1 MKRYFVLGGVCLV
14 AGFLMNTCLSARHR
28 LFGSSANALAGDSYE
43 PEIRFQKKAL
53 KNFGAAYDSEG
64 MAAEEAPPAPAMAA
78 PLADREV
85 TQGIA
90 GIGSARGGGMAPEKP
105 RLRSVL
111 AAPPAPGAPPA
122 EAPATPGRAWFPE
135 TFLFEPL
142 VVTDASGS
150 ASVPV
155 KVPDRLT
162 NWRVLALAH
171 SRSGAQ
177 AGAVSAFAGTLP
189 TYVDPVLP
197 PFLRAGDVVRLPV
210 QVVNTTGAPVTRS
223 LKVEAQ
229 GVAVE
234 GGSRTVTVPAGGSVV
249 EYVTVRAAQPG
260 PVTVRASLGGTDSV
274 VRSFDVWPT
283 GRPVSET
290 RGGTLAA
297 PRTLEL
303 AGPADAVA
311 GSERVRLLVY
321 PGALGVLR
329 AELAAAV
336 ERGGVAEDA
345 YALLL
350 AGRAPELLKSLG
362 GTADAEELERMTAL
376 AGQRVLRAGRAP
388 DVATAALRAEAA
400 LAHPENPVLARLGE
414 RLSSQVA
421 SAQRPDGT
429 CQGEDG
435 WTLQRLLVATADC
448 TRTVR
453 AGAGSAE
460 GGRRASAFHARAAGA
475 FERYVSRVRDGYT
488 AAAILASGGV
498 SGSVRDT
505 LRKQVREALKKR
517 PDGSAFLPVD
527 TDVVRA
533 DGLAPS
539 ETEATA
545 LAVLALAE
553 DKEAPLADLGTSLL
567 ADYRPE
573 HGWGDGRAN
582 HVGLRAALTLFKEP
596 LPPQVRV
603 VLERDG
609 KVVTEGTLDAKALRE
624 VLALEGAV
632 PGSAG
637 AHTWTV
643 RAEPAVP
650 GLGFSLTLAAYVPW
664 RAAEAGQGLELAV
677 KGPAEAKV
685 GLPVELTVQAASPSG
700 MALTL
705 RQGLPAGVQVD
716 RPSLDALV
724 REGRV
729 SAYEVEDG
737 AVSLTLPPRGAAE
750 PFNARFKVVP
760 TLAGSLQAGASSLT
774 PVGRPDLVFHV
785 PPTTWAV
792 R

>member
-1 MKRYFVLGGVCLV
+1 MKRYFVVGGLCLV
-14 AGFLMNTCLSARHR
+14 TGVGLTMCAGNNLRRMMGASAD
-28 LFGSSANALAGDSYE
+28 ALAGASE
-43 PEIRFQKKAL
+43 PPLMQEKAL
-53 KNFGAAYDSEG
+53 KTFGLANEEG
-64 MAAEEAPPAPAMAA
+64 MPAVAAAPAPA
-78 PLADREV
+78 REQKRREIV
-85 TQGIA
+85 QSIVG
-90 GIGSARGGGMAPEKP
+90 ARGGGAMLDNVAADMAGPGGASSP
-105 RLRSVL
+105 
-111 AAPPAPGAPPA
+111 AAPSA

-142 VVTDASGS
+142 VVTDASGL

-177 AGAVSAFAGTLP
+177 AGAVSTFAGTLP

-197 PFLRAGDVVRLPV
+197 PFLRAGDVVRVPI
-210 QVVNTTGAPVTRS
+210 QVVNTTGASVTRA
-223 LKVEAQ
+223 LKVDAEGAT
-229 GVAVE
+229 VE
-234 GGSRTVTVPAGGSVV
+234 GGSRTVTVPAAGSVV
-249 EYVTVRAAQPG
+249 EYVTVRAARPG
-260 PVTVRASLGGTDSV
+260 PVAVRASLGGTDSV
-274 VRSFDVWPT
+274 VRTFEVWPT
-283 GRPVSET
+283 GRPVMET

-303 AGPADAVA
+303 TGPAEAVA

-329 AELAAAV
+329 AELAAAIG
-336 ERGGVAEDA
+336 RGGVAEDA

-350 AGRAPELLKSLG
+350 AGRAPELLKTLG
-362 GTADAEELERMTAL
+362 GTADPKALQHLSAL
-376 AGQRVLRAGRAP
+376 AGQRALRAGRSP
-388 DVATAALRAEAA
+388 DVATATLLAEAA
-400 LAHPENPVLARLGE
+400 LAHPGNPVLARLGE
-414 RLSSQVA
+414 RLSSRVA

-429 CQGEDG
+429 CQGADG

-448 TRTVR
+448 ARTVR
-453 AGAGSAE
+453 AGVGSE
-460 GGRRASAFHARAAGA
+460 DGRRRASAFGARAAGA
-475 FERYVSRVRDGYT
+475 FERYLPRVRDGYT
-488 AAAILASGGV
+488 AAALLAHGGV
-498 SGSVRDT
+498 SGSARDT
-505 LRKQVREALKKR
+505 LRKQVREALKTR
-517 PDGSAFLPVD
+517 PDGSAWLPVD
-527 TDVVRA
+527 PDVVRA
-533 DGLAPS
+533 DGLPPS
-539 ETEATA
+539 VAEATA
-545 LAVLALAE
+545 LAVLALAG

-573 HGWGDGRAN
+573 RGWGDGRAN
-582 HVGLRAALTLFKEP
+582 LVGLQAALALFQEP
-596 LPPQVRV
+596 LPSQVRV

-624 VLALEGAV
+624 VLALEAAV

-637 AHTWTV
+637 AHTWVV

-650 GLGFSLTLAAYVPW
+650 GLGFSLALGAYVPW
-664 RAAEAGQGLELAV
+664 RAGEAGRGLELAV

-685 GLPVELTVQAASPSG
+685 GLPVELTVQAASPAG
-700 MALTL
+700 MELTL

-716 RPSLDALV
+716 RASLDALV
-724 REGRV
+724 NEGKV
-729 SAYEVEDG
+729 TEYEVEDG

-750 PFNARFKVVP
+750 PFTARFRVVP

-785 PPTTWAV
+785 PPSTWAV

>member
-1 MKRYFVLGGVCLV
+1 MKRYFIVGGVCL
-14 AGFLMNTCLSARHR
+14 ASGFLLNTCWRSMTRFEARAPSA
-28 LFGSSANALAGDSYE
+28 SAVASEHQLMMEKDLEA
-43 PEIRFQKKAL
+43 F
-53 KNFGAAYDSEG
+53 AAANVEVG
-64 MAAEEAPPAPAMAA
+64 MAAPEAPPMADTA
-78 PLADREV
+78 QGLA
-85 TQGIA
+85 A
-90 GIGSARGGGMAPEKP
+90 GGGFGGMADAEKP
-105 RLRSVL
+105 RKTVART
-111 AAPPAPGAPPA
+111 PPSSSPAAPPA
-122 EAPATPGRAWFPE
+122 EASAAPGRAWFPE

-142 VVTDASGS
+142 VVTDESGS
-150 ASVPV
+150 ATVPV

-210 QVVNTTGAPVTRS
+210 QVVNTTGAAVTRS

-229 GVAVE
+229 GVTVE
-234 GGSRTVTVPAGGSVV
+234 GGSRTVTVPAAGSVV
-249 EYVTVRAAQPG
+249 EYVTLRAARPG

-274 VRSFDVWPT
+274 VRTFDVLPT
-283 GRPVSET
+283 GRPVMET

-303 AGPADAVA
+303 SGPADAVA
-311 GSERVRLLVY
+311 GSERVRMLIY

-329 AELAAAV
+329 AELGAAV

-350 AGRAPELLKSLG
+350 AGRAPELLKTLG
-362 GTADAEELERMTAL
+362 GTADAEALRHMSAL

-388 DVATAALRAEAA
+388 DVATASLLAEAA
-400 LAHPENPVLARLGE
+400 LAHPGNPVLARLGE

-421 SAQRPDGT
+421 MAQHPDGT
-429 CQGEDG
+429 CLGADG

-448 TRTVR
+448 TRAVR
-453 AGAGSAE
+453 AGAGTDE
-460 GGRRASAFHARAAGA
+460 GRRRASAFGARAAGA
-475 FERYVSRVRDGYT
+475 FERYLSRVRDGYT
-488 AAAILASGGV
+488 AAAVVASGGV
-498 SGSVRDT
+498 SGSVRDA
-505 LRKQVREALKKR
+505 LRKQVREALQKR

-527 TDVVRA
+527 SGVVRA
-533 DGLAPS
+533 DGHVPS
-539 ETEATA
+539 VAEATA

-573 HGWGDGRAN
+573 LGWGDGRAN
-582 HVGLRAALTLFKEP
+582 LVGLQAALALFKEP

-609 KVVTEGTLDAKALRE
+609 QVVTEGTLDAKAPHE

-650 GLGFSLTLAAYVPW
+650 GLGFSLTLGAYVPW
-664 RAAEAGQGLELAV
+664 RASAVGSGLELAV
-677 KGPAEAKV
+677 KGPAEVKV
-685 GLPVELTVQAASPSG
+685 GLPAEVTVRAASPAG

-705 RQGLPAGVQVD
+705 RQGLPAGVRVD
-716 RPSLDALV
+716 RMSLETLV
-724 REGRV
+724 REGKV
-729 SAYEVEDG
+729 TAYEVEDG
-737 AVSLTLPPRGAAE
+737 AVSLTLPPRGSAE
-750 PFNARFKVVP
+750 PFSARFRVVP
-760 TLAGSLQAGASSLT
+760 TLAGALQAGASSLT
-774 PVGRPDLVFHV
+774 PVGRPDLVFHL
-785 PPTTWAV
+785 PPSTWAV

>member
-1 MKRYFVLGGVCLV
+1 MKRYFVVGGVCLV
-14 AGFLMNTCLSARHR
+14 SGVLLNTCWRGLTRSEAP
-28 LFGSSANALAGDSYE
+28 ANALAGE
-43 PEIRFQKKAL
+43 PELMMRKNIRT
-53 KNFGAAYDSEG
+53 FGAAEMEEG
-64 MAAEEAPPAPAMAA
+64 VQGGMVMPTPAPAMAQA
-78 PLADREV
+78 KRKEMIQSITGGGGL
-85 TQGIA
+85 
-90 GIGSARGGGMAPEKP
+90 GGMADAEKP
-105 RLRSVL
+105 RLRS
-111 AAPPAPGAPPA
+111 AGSPPPEPGAPPG
-122 EAPATPGRAWFPE
+122 EAAAAAGRAWFPE

-142 VVTDASGS
+142 VVTDESG
-150 ASVPV
+150 AATVPV

-210 QVVNTTGAPVTRS
+210 QVVNTTGAAVTRS

-229 GVAVE
+229 GGTVE
-234 GGSRTVTVPAGGSVV
+234 GGSRTVTVPAAGSVV
-249 EYVTVRAAQPG
+249 EYVTLRTARPG
-260 PVTVRASLGGTDSV
+260 PVTLRASLGGTDSV
-274 VRSFDVWPT
+274 VRSFDVLPT
-283 GRPVSET
+283 GRPVMET

-329 AELAAAV
+329 AELGAAV
-336 ERGGVAEDA
+336 ERGGLAEDA

-350 AGRAPELLKSLG
+350 AGRAPELLKTLG
-362 GTADAEELERMTAL
+362 GTADAEELERMSAL

-388 DVATAALRAEAA
+388 DVATASLLAEAA
-400 LAHPENPVLARLGE
+400 LAHRGNPVLARLGE

-421 SAQRPDGT
+421 AAQRPDGT
-429 CQGEDG
+429 CQGADG

-448 TRTVR
+448 TRAVR
-453 AGAGSAE
+453 AGADTDE
-460 GGRRASAFHARAAGA
+460 GRRRASAFGARAAGA
-475 FERYVSRVRDGYT
+475 FERYLSRVRDGYT
-488 AAAILASGGV
+488 AAAVVASGGV
-498 SGSVRDT
+498 SGSVREA
-505 LRKQVREALKKR
+505 LRKQVREALQKR
-517 PDGSAFLPVD
+517 PDGSAFLPVEPG
-527 TDVVRA
+527 VVRA
-533 DGLAPS
+533 DGLVPS
-539 ETEATA
+539 QAEATA

-582 HVGLRAALTLFKEP
+582 LVGLQAALALFKEP
-596 LPPQVRV
+596 LPPQVKV

-609 KVVTEGTLDAKALRE
+609 QVVTEGTLDAKALHE

-650 GLGFSLTLAAYVPW
+650 GLGFSLTLGAYVPW
-664 RAAEAGQGLELAV
+664 RASEAGRGLELAV
-677 KGPAEAKV
+677 KGPAEVKV
-685 GLPVELTVQAASPSG
+685 GLPAEVTVQAAAPAG

-716 RPSLDALV
+716 RPSLDTLV
-724 REGRV
+724 REGKV
-729 SAYEVEDG
+729 ASYEVEDG

-750 PFNARFKVVP
+750 PFNARFRVIP
-760 TLAGSLQAGASSLT
+760 TLAGTLQAGASSLT
-774 PVGRPDLVFHV
+774 PLGRSDLVFHV

>member
-1 MKRYFVLGGVCLV
+1 MKRYFVWGGVCLV
-14 AGFLMNTCLSARHR
+14 AGFALNTCMQGLRSNEPALMFATAGEGGPGARKS
-28 LFGSSANALAGDSYE
+28 LDA
-43 PEIRFQKKAL
+43 
-53 KNFGAAYDSEG
+53 FGAADEE
-64 MAAEEAPPAPAMAA
+64 MAAEAPMAPPAQAEGGVVGGLMGGGGEGYAMNDAA
-78 PLADREV
+78 P
-85 TQGIA
+85 G
-90 GIGSARGGGMAPEKP
+90 
-105 RLRSVL
+105 
-111 AAPPAPGAPPA
+111 APPPPPPPAPPA

-162 NWRVLALAH
+162 SWRVLALAH

-177 AGAVSAFAGTLP
+177 AGAVSSFAGTLP

-210 QVVNTTGAPVTRS
+210 QVVNTTGVAVTRS

-229 GVAVE
+229 GVTVE
-234 GGSRTVTVPAGGSVV
+234 GGSRTVTVPASGSVV
-249 EYVTVRAAQPG
+249 EYVTLRAARPG

-274 VRSFDVWPT
+274 VRTFDVLPT
-283 GRPVSET
+283 GRPVTET

-303 AGPADAVA
+303 SGPADAVA

-329 AELAAAV
+329 AELDAAV

-350 AGRAPELLKSLG
+350 AGRAPELLKTLG
-362 GTADAEELERMTAL
+362 GTADAEALKHMSAL

-388 DVATAALRAEAA
+388 DAAIAALLAEAA
-400 LAHPENPVLARLGE
+400 LAHPGNPVLARLGE
-414 RLSSQVA
+414 RLAEQVA
-421 SAQRPDGT
+421 TAQRPDGT
-429 CQGEDG
+429 CLGADG

-448 TRTVR
+448 TRAVR
-453 AGAGSAE
+453 AAVGTEE
-460 GGRRASAFHARAAGA
+460 GRRRASVVGTLAAGA
-475 FERYVSRVRDGYT
+475 FERHLSRVRDGYT
-488 AAAILASGGV
+488 AAAVVASGGV
-498 SGSVRDT
+498 SGSVREA

-527 TDVVRA
+527 AGVVRA
-533 DGLAPS
+533 DGLVPS
-539 ETEATA
+539 VAEATA

-573 HGWGDGRAN
+573 LGWGDGRAN
-582 HVGLRAALTLFKEP
+582 LVGLQAALALFKEP
-596 LPPQVRV
+596 PPPRVRV

-609 KVVTEGTLDAKALRE
+609 QVVTEGTLDAKAPHE

-637 AHTWTV
+637 THTWTV

-650 GLGFSLTLAAYVPW
+650 GLGFSLTLGAFVPW
-664 RAAEAGQGLELAV
+664 RASEAGSGLELSV
-677 KGPAEAKV
+677 KGPAEVKV
-685 GLPVELTVQAASPSG
+685 GLPAEVTVQAASPAG

-716 RPSLDALV
+716 RASLETLV
-724 REGRV
+724 REGKV
-729 SAYEVEDG
+729 TAYEVEDG

-750 PFNARFKVVP
+750 PFSARFRVVP
-760 TLAGSLQAGASSLT
+760 TLAGTLQAGASSLT
-774 PVGRPDLVFHV
+774 PVGRSDLVFHI